1 MDVLKHVK
9 EFAFSWK
16 MGILLAT
23 VLVLALVFFMKKR
36 SKVEAFEEE
45 EKMCEVF
52 FFYTTWCPYCK
63 KARKE
68 WDKFKATLQNTSRDD
83 YKFVFTEV
91 DCDQNEAMATKYN
104 VVGYPTIKLL
114 KDGKITEYD
123 AKTSESTLHAF
134 VDSCF

>member
-9 EFAFSWK
+9 EFALSWK
-16 MGILLAT
+16 MGVLLAAAV
-23 VLVLALVFFMKKR
+23 VLVLVFVWRRKPK
-36 SKVEAFEEE
+36 EGFEEE
-45 EKMCEVF
+45 EVKTCEVF

-63 KARKE
+63 KARSE
-68 WDKFKATLQNTSRDD
+68 WEKFKAKLQNTSRDD

-91 DCDQNEAMATKYN
+91 DCDQNEAMAAKFN

-114 KDGKITEYD
+114 KDGKMTEYD